1 MKKGLRVLLCLFF
14 SIFSLIMCI
23 SFNLNTTKENL
34 ENSQANILGYV
45 EPKNDLVIKN
55 KVNIEVN
62 TKLPNIKEYF
72 TKYNLNDTGVIKYYI
87 NDKEINKKD
96 VISNVNTYKVLIIVN
111 KNKYNTEL
119 NVIDTKSPKLTTK
132 NITIYENEKYNIN
145 SFVTSCK
152 DNSNKKCNISFADK
166 KMANYTKSGTYK
178 ISINAKDNS
187 NNETISNATLTIK
200 NKITSNKSSNNSNKK
215 SNKSATTTKK
225 TNNTSNSKYKTTYE
239 LQGLATKEVKNNKK
253 IADEVIKYTNSY
265 RKEVNAK
272 ELKYDEKLSIV
283 ATIRVIE
290 IAYYDKFDHVRPNGL
305 TFSSVI
311 RDLNINYGYCGENIA
326 YGYLDSEEVSVAWKE
341 SKGHYKNM
349 VNTQYTKIGVGYYEY
364 NNTIYWAQ
372 IFTD

>member
-178 ISINAKDNS
+178 ISISAKDNS
-187 NNETISNATLTIK
+187 DNETISNATLTIK
-200 NKITSNKSSNNSNKK
+200 NKITSNKASNNSNKK

-272 ELKYDEKLSIV
+272 ALKYDEKLSIV

>member
-178 ISINAKDNS
+178 ISISAKDNS

-200 NKITSNKSSNNSNKK
+200 NKITSNKASNNSNKK

-272 ELKYDEKLSIV
+272 ALKYDEKLSIV

>member
-55 KVNIEVN
+55 KINIEVN

-200 NKITSNKSSNNSNKK
+200 NKITSNKASNNSNKK

-272 ELKYDEKLSIV
+272 ALKYDEKLSIV

>member
-119 NVIDTKSPKLTTK
+119 NIIDKKYLKLTKK
-132 NITIYENEKYNIN
+132 NIIINENEK
-145 SFVTSCK
+145 
-152 DNSNKKCNISFADK
+152 
-166 KMANYTKSGTYK
+166 
-178 ISINAKDNS
+178 
-187 NNETISNATLTIK
+187 
-200 NKITSNKSSNNSNKK
+200 
-215 SNKSATTTKK
+215 
-225 TNNTSNSKYKTTYE
+225 
-239 LQGLATKEVKNNKK
+239 
-253 IADEVIKYTNSY
+253 
-265 RKEVNAK
+265 
-272 ELKYDEKLSIV
+272 
-283 ATIRVIE
+283 
-290 IAYYDKFDHVRPNGL
+290 
-305 TFSSVI
+305 
-311 RDLNINYGYCGENIA
+311 
-326 YGYLDSEEVSVAWKE
+326 
-341 SKGHYKNM
+341 
-349 VNTQYTKIGVGYYEY
+349 
-364 NNTIYWAQ
+364 
-372 IFTD
+372 

>member
-34 ENSQANILGYV
+34 ENSQANIVGYV

-96 VISNVNTYKVLIIVN
+96 VISNVNTYKVVIIVN

-152 DNSNKKCNISFADK
+152 DNSNKKCNISFANK

-178 ISINAKDNS
+178 ISISAKDNS

-200 NKITSNKSSNNSNKK
+200 NKITSNKTSNNSNKK

-272 ELKYDEKLSIV
+272 ALKYDEKLSIV

-326 YGYLDSEEVSVAWKE
+326 YGYIDSEEVSVAWKE